1 MKLLKIFVPMLLLFT
16 LSTISLVA
24 SDDKQETPATT
35 NKNVI
40 TWLSLDQGLIKA
52 KELNKHIFIDFT
64 AKWCGY
70 CKKMEKEA
78 FADSTVITLLNN
90 DFIPVKVDGDSQ
102 NELDIKG
109 YKITEQNLTRQEF
122 GVTGFPTFWFLTP
135 DGNKLTNLRGYRT
148 TDFMKEALTY
158 IKDYKYDSTK
168 TDPGTG
174 NK

>member
-1 MKLLKIFVPMLLLFT
+1 MKLFKTSVILL
-16 LSTISLVA
+16 SLILIVSLQLTA
-24 SDDKQETPATT
+24 SDDNKETPT
-35 NKNVI
+35 NSEKSEIN
-40 TWLSLDQGLIKA
+40 WLSLDVGLAKA
-52 KELNKHIFIDFT
+52 KELNKHVFIDFT

-78 FADSTVITLLNN
+78 FSDTTVINLLNS
-90 DFIPVKVDGDSQ
+90 DFVAVKVDGDSKK
-102 NELDIKG
+102 ELDIKG
-109 YKITEQNLTRQEF
+109 YKITEQNITKYEF

-158 IKDYKYDSTK
+158 IKDYKYDTTK
-168 TDPGTG
+168 TNDTDG